1 MAKKVAAKIATQIGS
16 AKGVVQASTE
26 NYLAGKPA
34 SGGAPTV
41 TAKTVADHLAAKLN
55 AKLNY
60 SKPGTHFFVLYI
72 QWCPDLVYPDLV
84 DCRDLVD

>member
-60 SKPGTHFFVLYI
+60 SKPGNLFVLYI

>member
-60 SKPGTHFFVLYI
+60 SKPGNFVVLCI
-72 QWCPDLVYPDLV
+72 V
-84 DCRDLVD
+84 

>member
-1 MAKKVAAKIATQIGS
+1 MPGIFSAADKLEMAKKVAAKIATQIGS

-60 SKPGTHFFVLYI
+60 SKPGNL
-72 QWCPDLVYPDLV
+72 CSL
-84 DCRDLVD
+84 